1 MLGKIL
7 VFENHEQAKANNKL
21 LMAQRS
27 EALRVAAQ
35 KRKSQIEEVQTQR
48 ESILRLQQDR
58 IQAEVLKNK
67 KEQEAAILGLQQLK
81 KQQLEREFLE
91 NITVKN
97 FSGLRVEK

>member
-1 MLGKIL
+1 
-7 VFENHEQAKANNKL
+7 
-21 LMAQRS
+21 MAQRS

-81 KQQLEREFLE
+81 KQQLEREFRRIPLL
-91 NITVKN
+91 KSYLN
-97 FSGLRVEK
+97 FRGERAPRIRATTSPAKY

>member
-1 MLGKIL
+1 
-7 VFENHEQAKANNKL
+7 
-21 LMAQRS
+21 MAQRS

-67 KEQEAAILGLQQLK
+67 KEQEAAILGQQQLK
-81 KQQLEREFLE
+81 KQQLEREFRRIALW
-91 NITVKN
+91 KSYFN
-97 FSGLRVEK
+97 FRGERTSRIRATASPAKY

>member
-1 MLGKIL
+1 MLCESV

>member
-1 MLGKIL
+1 
-7 VFENHEQAKANNKL
+7 
-21 LMAQRS
+21 MAQRS

-81 KQQLEREFLE
+81 KQQLEREFRRIPLLKV
-91 NITVKN
+91 NPKIRPN
-97 FSGLRVEK
+97 